1 MASKTIAQFLRKLDR
16 MKEGVIREAEYALV
30 DRVVK
35 THRKAVRNAP
45 LDTGKLR
52 QSIQLRVSSD
62 RRSGFVTA
70 GNISDNSRNYAAFI
84 EFGTGTKVSIPKG
97 FEAMAIR
104 FKGTKRIIGMRA
116 QPYLIPSYLQER
128 EYLLN
133 DIKRIIKNEVG
144 RA

>member
-16 MKEGVIREAEYALV
+16 MKEGVIQEAEYALV

-35 THRKAVRNAP
+35 THRKAARRAP

-52 QSIQLRVSSD
+52 QSIQLRISPD

-70 GNISDNSRNYAAFI
+70 GNISDNSRNYAAFV
-84 EFGTGTKVSIPKG
+84 EFGTGTKVSVPRG

-104 FKGTKRIIGMRA
+104 FKGTKRIIGMTA
-116 QPYLIPSYLQER
+116 QPYLIPSYKQER
-128 EYLLN
+128 EYLMN
-133 DIKRIIKNEVG
+133 DLRRIIKNEVG
-144 RA
+144 RP